1 VIGYKDWEE
10 FGDMGSFTKVTC
22 KKDTKKL
29 FKALPQALGS
39 SDDAKLRRL
48 LILAAPA
55 IELMKEALDNASA
68 YPVKPT

>member
-1 VIGYKDWEE
+1 MIGYKDWEE
-10 FGDMGSFTKVTC
+10 TGEMSAFTKVTC
-22 KKDTKKL
+22 RKDTKKL
-29 FKALPQALGS
+29 FQALPKSLGHS
-39 SDDAKLRRL
+39 EDAKLRRL

>member
-1 VIGYKDWEE
+1 MIGYKDWEE
-10 FGDMGSFTKVTC
+10 TGEMGTFTKLTL

-29 FKALPQALGS
+29 FQLLPRSLGAT
-39 SDDAKLRRL
+39 DDAKLRRL
-48 LILAAPA
+48 SVLAGPA